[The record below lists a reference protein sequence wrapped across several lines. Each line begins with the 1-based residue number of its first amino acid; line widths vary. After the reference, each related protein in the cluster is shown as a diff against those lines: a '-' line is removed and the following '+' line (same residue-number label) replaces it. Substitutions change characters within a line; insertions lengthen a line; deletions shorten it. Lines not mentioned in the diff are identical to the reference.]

1 MKEQYIKKV
10 KRNLMLSGKRK
21 REIVRDL
28 QEAFASGQEHGET
41 EEQVAE
47 RLGAPEAFAESV
59 LEQLGPA
66 WAERRRRKERVQIGA
81 ALAIA
86 VAAFLTGGLIRLSA
100 PAKNVIGQG
109 DALTEIQVS
118 GTALS
123 LPDVL
128 LLLGAAALAAA
139 AVLVLRRE
147 RERRRKDEKD

>member
-21 REIVRDL
+21 REIVR
-28 QEAFASGQEHGET
+28 GQEHGET

-81 ALAIA
+81 DLAIA

-139 AVLVLRRE
+139 AVLVMRRE
-147 RERRRKDEKD
+147 WERRRKDEKD